1 MAMFIS
7 VTHLGLPVDEA
18 SVVIFTKNGAVVQRT
33 ITADNGRALLD
44 ANAGTTYYVKASK
57 RDLVSITFAFTAE
70 DSGVLDVALPDSSL
84 VSAVAE
90 GRCRIQGKIIDPL
103 GNTYGW
109 PLKISAF
116 EGVSRS
122 DEGVIYGDVAIEANS
137 KGEYH
142 FELVKNVAYVI
153 HGLPDWGAL
162 ICQVPDLAALSL
174 QDFLFPRVTS
184 IGNAPTELEL
194 PENAQVSY
202 LLDIKLSNTL
212 EGTADQLSVSS
223 SSTSVQASIF
233 NGYLVLV
240 GISSGSAII
249 SVAQI
254 QDVDERRFGD
264 LRGNVIHTIRVEVP

>member
-18 SVVIFTKNGAVVQRT
+18 SVVVYADTGAVVQRT
-33 ITADNGRALLD
+33 LTAENGKALLD
-44 ANAGTTYYVKASK
+44 ANAGTVYYVKASK
-57 RDLVSITFAFTAE
+57 RDLVSITFSFTAE
-70 DSGVLDVALPDSSL
+70 GSGTLDVALPDNSL

-90 GRCRIQGKIIDPL
+90 GRCRIQGKILDPL
-103 GNTYGW
+103 GNTCGW

-116 EGVSRS
+116 EGVARS
-122 DEGVIYGDVAIEANS
+122 DEGVIYGDVSVEANL

-162 ICQVPDLAALSL
+162 ICQVPNLAALPL

-184 IGNAPTELEL
+184 IGNAPAELEL
-194 PENAQVSY
+194 PVNAQVSY
-202 LLDIKLSNTL
+202 LLDVKLSNTL
-212 EGTADQLSVSS
+212 DGTADQLSVSS

-233 NGYLVLV
+233 NGFLVLV
-240 GISSGSAII
+240 GMSSGSSSI
-249 SVAQI
+249 SVAQV
-254 QDVDERRFGD
+254 QDVEERQFGD
-264 LRGNVIHTIRVEVP
+264 LRGNIIHTISVEVP